1 MKRWIALLGFAL
13 ASLAASAQA
22 AQAHIVSVRLGD
34 FYSGALH
41 PLTDLQDAILWIALG
56 LLAGAVGSAERR
68 WLVMIFPV
76 GLLVGL
82 AWGAPIGPSL
92 TGPLATAATIVVL
105 GLLLAANL
113 KIPTILLWLVA
124 FGIAVARGAANA
136 SDLTPDTNLL
146 LFAAGL
152 ACAGYVVMTLVMAI
166 TLAFRRTD
174 TEPSVGWRVV
184 AVRTLGGWLAAIGI
198 MAMGVQIYAPQLSY
212 G

>member
-1 MKRWIALLGFAL
+1 MKRWIALFGFVL

-22 AQAHIVSVRLGD
+22 AQAHIVSIRLGD

-41 PLTDLQDAILWIALG
+41 PLTDLQDAILWVALG
-56 LLAGAVGSAERR
+56 LLASAVGSTERR

-82 AWGAPIGPSL
+82 AWGVPFGPTL
-92 TGPLATAATIVVL
+92 TGPLATAAIIVVV

-113 KIPTILLWLVA
+113 KVPAVLLWLIA
-124 FGIAVARGAANA
+124 FGIAVARGAASA
-136 SDLTPDTNLL
+136 SDLTPDVNRL

-152 ACAGYVVMTLVMAI
+152 ACAGYVVITMTMAI

-174 TEPSVGWRVV
+174 AETSIGWRVV

-198 MAMGVQIYAPQLSY
+198 MAVGVQIFAPQLS
-212 G
+212 